1 MLKMLLAAGL
11 ILSGAATAAAAA
23 EPAADSEK
31 MVCKRVKET
40 TGWRLSAS
48 SKVCKKKKEWDAE
61 SRDAQRDARDETRGD
76 K

>member
-1 MLKMLLAAGL
+1 MLKFLIAGAFLAAA
-11 ILSGAATAAAAA
+11 SASAAA
-23 EPAADSEK
+23 EPAETSEK
-31 MVCKRVKET
+31 MVCKRIKES